1 MLAEKGGPDGCGG
14 RPGRSLRAFGPRAK
28 LAQVRPG
35 TLRRTTII
43 GGRPGERLTAGIGTK
58 RLSARLV
65 VLATL
70 LSLFLA
76 LAACGGGEDE
86 ASAPEEPATPPPAQ
100 TPPAV
105 DPGGQSGVAVGTG
118 QAETV
123 SDPTFDLNTAQPVPP
138 NFSEAYGR
146 RARIAVQF
154 YKLDEDALDYPQGLS
169 VDRGVRDAMENLS
182 GQYPTIE
189 FFSYDISN
197 PGAAAGEGELQEGE
211 YGTLA
216 AQLEVGITPFVAM
229 LAPTSDG
236 RYVITNLFQGYT
248 PQAVLSQA
256 LFDLAAVEVEDNT
269 SDVDVV
275 IETVELTDD
284 GGGIEFFSVQNR
296 TERSVNLQGYTLRV
310 LSPEDAQ
317 VDPDAPQVTVNSD
330 VRISPQASASVG
342 RVPDVVDADGEEVS
356 GTFEGC
362 TELDLAPGDQV
373 ALLDPG
379 GAVASTWTI

>member
-1 MLAEKGGPDGCGG
+1 MLAEKGDPDGRG
-14 RPGRSLRAFGPRAK
+14 RRRPRSLRAFGPRAK
-28 LAQVRPG
+28 LAQVRAG
-35 TLRRTTII
+35 TRWRATII
-43 GGRPGERLTAGIGTK
+43 GGRPGERLTAGIGAK
-58 RLSARLV
+58 RLSARLA

-70 LSLFLA
+70 LCLILP
-76 LAACGGGEDE
+76 LPACGGGGDE
-86 ASAPEEPATPPPAQ
+86 ASVPEEPATPPPAQ
-100 TPPAV
+100 TPAV
-105 DPGGQSGVAVGTG
+105 DPGAQSGVAVGTG
-118 QAETV
+118 QAETTA
-123 SDPTFDLNTAQPVPP
+123 DPTFDLNTAQPVPP

-169 VDRGVRDAMENLS
+169 VDRQVRDAMEELRI
-182 GQYPTIE
+182 QYPTIE

-197 PGAAAGEGELQEGE
+197 PGSAAGEGELQEGE

-236 RYVITNLFQGYT
+236 RYVFTNLFQGYT

-275 IETVELTDD
+275 IETVDITDT

-296 TERSVNLQGYTLRV
+296 TERTVNLQGYTLRV

-317 VDPDAPQVTVNSD
+317 VDPDAPQVTVSSD
-330 VRISPQASASVG
+330 VRISPQGSASVG
-342 RVPDVVDADGEEVS
+342 RVPDVVDADGEQVA
-356 GTFEGC
+356 GTFEGG
-362 TELDLAPGDQV
+362 TNLDLAPGDQV

>member
-1 MLAEKGGPDGCGG
+1 MLAEKGSPDGRGG
-14 RPGRSLRAFGPRAK
+14 RVRRSLRAFGPCAK

-35 TLRRTTII
+35 TLRRATII
-43 GGRPGERLTAGIGTK
+43 GGRPGERLTAGIGAK
-58 RLSARLV
+58 RRSVRPD

-70 LSLFLA
+70 LCLILA
-76 LAACGGGEDE
+76 LAACGGGDDE
-86 ASAPEEPATPPPAQ
+86 ASVPEEPVTPPPAQ
-100 TPPAV
+100 TPPSAQ
-105 DPGGQSGVAVGTG
+105 PGVPVGTG
-118 QAETV
+118 QAETL
-123 SDPTFDLNTAQPVPP
+123 SDPTFQLNTSQPVPP

-169 VDRGVRDAMENLS
+169 VDRQMRDAMEELRV
-182 GQYPTIE
+182 QYPTIE

-197 PGAAAGEGELQEGE
+197 PGSITDEGELQEGE

-275 IETVELTDD
+275 VETVELTDD

-296 TERSVNLQGYTLRV
+296 TERTVNLQGYTLRV

-330 VRISPQASASVG
+330 IRIPPQASASVG
-342 RVPDVVDADGEEVS
+342 RVPDVVDADGEQVM
-356 GTFEGC
+356 GTFEGG
-362 TELDLAPGDQV
+362 TALDLAPGDQV

-379 GAVASTWTI
+379 GAVASTVTI

>member
-1 MLAEKGGPDGCGG
+1 M
-14 RPGRSLRAFGPRAK
+14 S
-28 LAQVRPG
+28 
-35 TLRRTTII
+35 
-43 GGRPGERLTAGIGTK
+43 
-58 RLSARLV
+58 
-65 VLATL
+65 
-70 LSLFLA
+70 
-76 LAACGGGEDE
+76 ACGGGEDE
-86 ASAPEEPATPPPAQ
+86 ASAPEEPAATTPAQ
-100 TPPAV
+100 TPAAV
-105 DPGGQSGVAVGTG
+105 DPGAQSGVAVGTG

-123 SDPTFDLNTAQPVPP
+123 VDPAFELNTAQPVPP

-154 YKLDEDALDYPQGLS
+154 YKLDEDALDYPQGLT
-169 VDRGVRDAMENLS
+169 VDRRMRDAMEELRV
-182 GQYPTIE
+182 QYPTIE
-189 FFSYDISN
+189 FFSYEISN
-197 PGAAAGEGELQEGE
+197 PGSAAGEGELQEGE

-248 PQAVLSQA
+248 PQSVLSQA

-275 IETVELTDD
+275 IETVDLTDS

-296 TERSVNLQGYTLRV
+296 TEGTVNLQGYTLRV

-317 VDPDAPQVTVNSD
+317 VDPDAPQVTVSSD
-330 VRISPQASASVG
+330 VRIPPQASASVG
-342 RVPDVVDADGEEVS
+342 RVPEVVDADGQQVA
-356 GTFEGC
+356 GTFKGG
-362 TELDLAPGDQV
+362 TNLDLAPGDQV

-379 GAVASTWTI
+379 GAVASTWTV

>member
-1 MLAEKGGPDGCGG
+1 L
-14 RPGRSLRAFGPRAK
+14 
-28 LAQVRPG
+28 
-35 TLRRTTII
+35 I
-43 GGRPGERLTAGIGTK
+43 AGIGAK

-70 LSLFLA
+70 LCLLLLSS
-76 LAACGGGEDE
+76 ACGGGDE
-86 ASAPEEPATPPPAQ
+86 ASVPEAAPPPAQ
-100 TPPAV
+100 TPPPTV
-105 DPGGQSGVAVGTG
+105 QPGAAVGTG
-118 QAETV
+118 QAETI
-123 SDPTFDLNTAQPVPP
+123 SDPSFELNTAQPVPP

-169 VDRGVRDAMENLS
+169 VDRQVRDGMEELRV
-182 GQYPTIE
+182 QYPTIE

-197 PGAAAGEGELQEGE
+197 PGAAAGQGELKEGE

-216 AQLEVGITPFVAM
+216 AQLGVGITPFVAM
-229 LAPTSDG
+229 LAPTSEG
-236 RYVITNLFQGYT
+236 EYVITNLFQGYT
-248 PQAVLSQA
+248 PQPVLSQA

-275 IETVELTDD
+275 IETVDITDG

-296 TERSVNLQGYTLRV
+296 TERPVNLQGYTLRV

-317 VDPDAPQVTVNSD
+317 VDPDAPQVTISSD
-330 VRISPQASASVG
+330 VRISPRASASVG
-342 RVPDVVDADGEEVS
+342 RVPDVVDADGDQVS
-356 GTFEGC
+356 GTFEGG
-362 TELDLAPGDQV
+362 TNLDLAPGDQV

-379 GAVASTWTI
+379 GAVASTLTI

>member
-1 MLAEKGGPDGCGG
+1 MLAEKGWPDGYGS
-14 RPGRSLRAFGPRAK
+14 RPSRPLRAFGPRAN

-35 TLRRTTII
+35 THRRATII
-43 GGRPGERLTAGIGTK
+43 GGRPGENLIAGIGAK
-58 RLSARLV
+58 RLSARTV
-65 VLATL
+65 VPATL
-70 LSLFLA
+70 FFLFFL
-76 LAACGGGEDE
+76 LTACGGGDE
-86 ASAPEEPATPPPAQ
+86 ETSVPEAAPPPAQ
-100 TPPAV
+100 TPAPV
-105 DPGGQSGVAVGTG
+105 QPGVAVGVG
-118 QAETV
+118 QAETTA
-123 SDPTFDLNTAQPVPP
+123 DPPFRLNTSQPVPP

-169 VDRGVRDAMENLS
+169 VDRQVRDGMEELRV
-182 GQYPTIE
+182 QYPTIE

-216 AQLEVGITPFVAM
+216 AQLGVGITPFVAM
-229 LAPTSDG
+229 LAPTSEG
-236 RYVITNLFQGYT
+236 EYVITNLFQGYT
-248 PQAVLSQA
+248 PQPVLSQA

-275 IETVELTDD
+275 LETVDVTDE

-296 TERSVNLQGYTLRV
+296 TEKSVNLQGYTLRV

-317 VDPDAPQVTVNSD
+317 VDPDAPQVTINSD
-330 VRISPQASASVG
+330 VRIAPQASASVG
-342 RVPDVVDADGEEVS
+342 RVPDVVDSGGDQVS
-356 GTFEGC
+356 GTFEGG
-362 TELDLAPGDQV
+362 TNLDLAPGDQV

-379 GAVASTWTI
+379 GAVASTLTI

>member
-1 MLAEKGGPDGCGG
+1 M
-14 RPGRSLRAFGPRAK
+14 
-28 LAQVRPG
+28 
-35 TLRRTTII
+35 I
-43 GGRPGERLTAGIGTK
+43 AGIGAK

-70 LSLFLA
+70 LCLLLLSS
-76 LAACGGGEDE
+76 ACGGGDE
-86 ASAPEEPATPPPAQ
+86 ASVPEAAPPPAQ
-100 TPPAV
+100 TPPPMV
-105 DPGGQSGVAVGTG
+105 QPGAAVGTG
-118 QAETV
+118 QAETI
-123 SDPTFDLNTAQPVPP
+123 SDPSFELNTAQPVPP

-169 VDRGVRDAMENLS
+169 VDRQVRDGMEELRV
-182 GQYPTIE
+182 QYPAIE

-197 PGAAAGEGELQEGE
+197 PGAAAGQGELKEGE

-216 AQLEVGITPFVAM
+216 AQLGVGITPFVAM
-229 LAPTSDG
+229 LAPTSEG
-236 RYVITNLFQGYT
+236 EYVITNLFQGYT
-248 PQAVLSQA
+248 PQPVLSQA

-275 IETVELTDD
+275 IETVDITDG

-296 TERSVNLQGYTLRV
+296 TERPVNLQGYTLRV

-317 VDPDAPQVTVNSD
+317 VDPDAPQVTISSD
-330 VRISPQASASVG
+330 VRISPRASASVG
-342 RVPDVVDADGEEVS
+342 RVPDVVDADGDQVS
-356 GTFEGC
+356 GTFEGG
-362 TELDLAPGDQV
+362 TNLDLAPGDQV

-379 GAVASTWTI
+379 GAVASTLTI

>member
-1 MLAEKGGPDGCGG
+1 L
-14 RPGRSLRAFGPRAK
+14 
-28 LAQVRPG
+28 
-35 TLRRTTII
+35 I
-43 GGRPGERLTAGIGTK
+43 AGIGAK

-70 LSLFLA
+70 LCLLLLSS
-76 LAACGGGEDE
+76 ACGGGDE
-86 ASAPEEPATPPPAQ
+86 ASVPEAAPPPAQ
-100 TPPAV
+100 TPPPTV
-105 DPGGQSGVAVGTG
+105 QPGAAVGTG
-118 QAETV
+118 QAETI
-123 SDPTFDLNTAQPVPP
+123 SDPSFELNTAQPVPP

-169 VDRGVRDAMENLS
+169 VDRQVRDGMEELRV
-182 GQYPTIE
+182 QYPTIE

-197 PGAAAGEGELQEGE
+197 PGAAAGQGELQEGE

-216 AQLEVGITPFVAM
+216 AQLGVGITPFVAM
-229 LAPTSDG
+229 LAPTSEG
-236 RYVITNLFQGYT
+236 EYVITNLFQGYT
-248 PQAVLSQA
+248 PQPVLSQA

-275 IETVELTDD
+275 IETVDITDG

-296 TERSVNLQGYTLRV
+296 TERPVNLQGYTLRV

-317 VDPDAPQVTVNSD
+317 VDPDAPQVTISSD
-330 VRISPQASASVG
+330 VRISPRASASVG
-342 RVPDVVDADGEEVS
+342 RVPDVVDADGDQVS
-356 GTFEGC
+356 GTFEGG
-362 TELDLAPGDQV
+362 TNLDLAPGDQV

-379 GAVASTWTI
+379 GAVASTLTI

>member
-1 MLAEKGGPDGCGG
+1 
-14 RPGRSLRAFGPRAK
+14 
-28 LAQVRPG
+28 
-35 TLRRTTII
+35 
-43 GGRPGERLTAGIGTK
+43 LTAGIGAK

-70 LSLFLA
+70 LCLILP
-76 LAACGGGEDE
+76 LPACGGGGDE
-86 ASAPEEPATPPPAQ
+86 ASVPEEPAAPPAQ
-100 TPPAV
+100 TPAAV
-105 DPGGQSGVAVGTG
+105 DPGAQSGVAVGTG
-118 QAETV
+118 QAETIT
-123 SDPTFDLNTAQPVPP
+123 DPSFELNTSQPVPP

-154 YKLDEDALDYPQGLS
+154 YKLGEDALGYPQGLS
-169 VDRGVRDAMENLS
+169 VDRQTRDAMEELRV
-182 GQYPTIE
+182 QYPTIE

-197 PGAAAGEGELQEGE
+197 PGSAAGDRELQEGE

-236 RYVITNLFQGYT
+236 QYVITNLFQGYT
-248 PQAVLSQA
+248 PQTVLSQA

-275 IETVELTDD
+275 IETVDLTSS

-296 TERSVNLQGYTLRV
+296 TERQVNLQGYTLRV

-330 VRISPQASASVG
+330 VRIPPQGSASVG
-342 RVPDVVDADGEEVS
+342 RVPDVVDADGDQVS
-356 GTFEGC
+356 GTFEGG
-362 TELDLAPGDQV
+362 TNLDLAPGDQV

>member
-1 MLAEKGGPDGCGG
+1 MLAEKGRPDGRG
-14 RPGRSLRAFGPRAK
+14 RRPPRSLRAFGLRAK

-35 TLRRTTII
+35 TRRRATII
-43 GGRPGERLTAGIGTK
+43 GGRLGERLIAGIGAK

-70 LSLFLA
+70 LCLLLLSS
-76 LAACGGGEDE
+76 ACGGGDE
-86 ASAPEEPATPPPAQ
+86 ASVPEAAPPPAQ
-100 TPPAV
+100 TPPPTV
-105 DPGGQSGVAVGTG
+105 QPGAAVGTG
-118 QAETV
+118 QAETI
-123 SDPTFDLNTAQPVPP
+123 SDPSFELNTAQPVPP

-169 VDRGVRDAMENLS
+169 VDRQVRDGMEELRV
-182 GQYPTIE
+182 QYPTIE

-197 PGAAAGEGELQEGE
+197 PGAAAGQGELKEGE

-216 AQLEVGITPFVAM
+216 AQLGVGITPFVAM
-229 LAPTSDG
+229 LAPTSEG
-236 RYVITNLFQGYT
+236 EYVITNLFQGYT
-248 PQAVLSQA
+248 PQPVLSQA

-275 IETVELTDD
+275 IETVDITDG

-296 TERSVNLQGYTLRV
+296 TERPVNLQGYTLRV

-317 VDPDAPQVTVNSD
+317 VDPDAPQVTISSD
-330 VRISPQASASVG
+330 VRISPRASASVG
-342 RVPDVVDADGEEVS
+342 RVPDVVDADGDQVS
-356 GTFEGC
+356 GTFEGG
-362 TELDLAPGDQV
+362 TNLDLAPGDQV

-379 GAVASTWTI
+379 GAVASTLTI

>member
-1 MLAEKGGPDGCGG
+1 
-14 RPGRSLRAFGPRAK
+14 
-28 LAQVRPG
+28 
-35 TLRRTTII
+35 
-43 GGRPGERLTAGIGTK
+43 LTAGIGAK

-70 LSLFLA
+70 LSLILP
-76 LAACGGGEDE
+76 LPACGGGGDE
-86 ASAPEEPATPPPAQ
+86 ASVPEEPAAPPAQ
-100 TPPAV
+100 TPAAV
-105 DPGGQSGVAVGTG
+105 DPGAQSGVAVGTG
-118 QAETV
+118 QAETIT
-123 SDPTFDLNTAQPVPP
+123 DPSFELNTSQPVPP

-154 YKLDEDALDYPQGLS
+154 YKLGEDALGYPQGLS
-169 VDRGVRDAMENLS
+169 VDRQTRDAMEELRV
-182 GQYPTIE
+182 QYPTIE

-197 PGAAAGEGELQEGE
+197 PGSAAGDRELQEGE

-236 RYVITNLFQGYT
+236 QYVITNLFQGYT
-248 PQAVLSQA
+248 PQTVLSQA

-275 IETVELTDD
+275 IETVDLTSS

-296 TERSVNLQGYTLRV
+296 TERQVNLQGYTLRV

-330 VRISPQASASVG
+330 VRIPPQGSASVG
-342 RVPDVVDADGEEVS
+342 RVPDVVDADGDQVS
-356 GTFEGC
+356 GTFEGG
-362 TELDLAPGDQV
+362 TNLDLAPGDQV

>member
-1 MLAEKGGPDGCGG
+1 
-14 RPGRSLRAFGPRAK
+14 
-28 LAQVRPG
+28 
-35 TLRRTTII
+35 
-43 GGRPGERLTAGIGTK
+43 LTAGIVTAGIGAK
-58 RLSARLV
+58 RPSARLA

-70 LSLFLA
+70 LLLILA
-76 LAACGGGEDE
+76 RSACGGGEDE

-105 DPGGQSGVAVGTG
+105 DPGAQSGVAVGTG
-118 QAETV
+118 QAETIT
-123 SDPTFDLNTAQPVPP
+123 DPSFELNTSQPVPP

-154 YKLDEDALDYPQGLS
+154 YKLEEDALDYPQGLT
-169 VDRGVRDAMENLS
+169 VDRQVRDAMEELRV
-182 GQYPTIE
+182 QYPTIE
-189 FFSYDISN
+189 FFSYGISN
-197 PGAAAGEGELQEGE
+197 PGSAAGEGELQEGE

-229 LAPTSDG
+229 LAPTPDG
-236 RYVITNLFQGYT
+236 QYVITNLFQGYT
-248 PQAVLSQA
+248 PQTVLSQA

-275 IETVELTDD
+275 IETVDLTDT

-296 TERSVNLQGYTLRV
+296 TERTVNLQGYTLRA

-317 VDPDAPQVTVNSD
+317 VDPDAPQVTVSSD
-330 VRISPQASASVG
+330 VRIPPQSSGSVG
-342 RVPDVVDADGEEVS
+342 RVPDVVDADGEQVA
-356 GTFEGC
+356 GTFEGG
-362 TELDLAPGDQV
+362 TNLDLAPGDQV

-379 GAVASTWTI
+379 GAVASTWTV

>member
-1 MLAEKGGPDGCGG
+1 MLAEKGRPDGRAG
-14 RPGRSLRAFGPRAK
+14 RPPHLLRAFGPRAK

-35 TLRRTTII
+35 ARRRATII
-43 GGRPGERLTAGIGTK
+43 GGRPGERLIAGIGAK
-58 RLSARLV
+58 RVSARLI

-70 LSLFLA
+70 LCTLLL
-76 LAACGGGEDE
+76 LAACGGGGDE
-86 ASAPEEPATPPPAQ
+86 ASVPEVPPPAQ
-100 TPPAV
+100 TPAPV
-105 DPGGQSGVAVGTG
+105 LPGGTVGVG
-118 QAETV
+118 QAETTA
-123 SDPTFDLNTAQPVPP
+123 DPPFTLNTAQPVPP

-169 VDRGVRDAMENLS
+169 VDRQVRDGMEELRV
-182 GQYPTIE
+182 QYPTIE

-197 PGAAAGEGELQEGE
+197 PGAAAGEGELREGE

-216 AQLEVGITPFVAM
+216 AQLGVGITPFVAM
-229 LAPTSDG
+229 LAPTSEG
-236 RYVITNLFQGYT
+236 EYVVTNLFQGYT
-248 PQAVLSQA
+248 PQPVLSQA

-275 IETVELTDD
+275 LETVEVTDE

-317 VDPDAPQVTVNSD
+317 VDPDAPQVTINSD
-330 VRISPQASASVG
+330 VRVAPQASASVG
-342 RVPDVVDADGEEVS
+342 RVPDVVDAGGEQVS
-356 GTFEGC
+356 GTFEGG
-362 TELDLAPGDQV
+362 TSLELAPGDQV

-379 GAVASTWTI
+379 GAVASTLTI

>member
-1 MLAEKGGPDGCGG
+1 M
-14 RPGRSLRAFGPRAK
+14 
-28 LAQVRPG
+28 
-35 TLRRTTII
+35 
-43 GGRPGERLTAGIGTK
+43 
-58 RLSARLV
+58 
-65 VLATL
+65 
-70 LSLFLA
+70 
-76 LAACGGGEDE
+76 
-86 ASAPEEPATPPPAQ
+86 PEEPAAPPAQ
-100 TPPAV
+100 TPAQTPAGV
-105 DPGGQSGVAVGTG
+105 DPGAQSGVAVGTG
-118 QAETV
+118 QAETLT
-123 SDPTFDLNTAQPVPP
+123 DPSFELNTSQPVPP

-154 YKLDEDALDYPQGLS
+154 YKLGEDALGYPQGLS
-169 VDRGVRDAMENLS
+169 VDRQMRDAMEELRV
-182 GQYPTIE
+182 QYPTIE

-197 PGAAAGEGELQEGE
+197 PGPAAGEGELQEGE

-236 RYVITNLFQGYT
+236 QYVITNLFQGYT

-275 IETVELTDD
+275 IETVDLTSG

-296 TERSVNLQGYTLRV
+296 TERQVNLQGYTLRV

-330 VRISPQASASVG
+330 VRIPPQGSASVG
-342 RVPDVVDADGEEVS
+342 RVPDVVDADGDQVS
-356 GTFEGC
+356 GTFEGG
-362 TELDLAPGDQV
+362 TNLGLAPGDQV

-379 GAVASTWTI
+379 GAVASTWTV